1 MAVAEQTS
9 GRILLVDDEAAILRT
24 FRYCLEDEGYDVAGA
39 SSAAQ
44 AEALLQRQVFDLCFL
59 DLRLGEDNG
68 LDLLAQMRIQAPWMR
83 VVIVT
88 AHSAVDTAV
97 DAIQAGAADYL
108 VKPCTPDQL
117 RLAAAKQLEVRTLAA
132 RLEALEGEVRKAKDG
147 LDSHSPAMMSIL
159 ETARQV
165 AATDANI
172 LILGESGTGKGELAR
187 AIHGWSRRAKRTC
200 VTINCPSLT
209 AELMESELFGHAR
222 GSFTG
227 ASESTQGRVSQA
239 DGGTLF
245 LDEIGD
251 FPLTLQ
257 PKLLRFIQ
265 DKEYERVGDPV
276 TRRADVRI
284 VAATNLDLEE
294 MVREGR
300 FREDLLYRLNVITLK
315 LPPLRERHED
325 VMSLAERFLARF
337 VSDYGRPACAFSPEA
352 AAALQAYSWPGNI
365 RELRNVIERASIICQ
380 QETVE
385 IAHLGLG
392 GSSEAPTTTVR
403 VGAPMSLEELEKAHI
418 AAVLAS
424 SSTLDMAAKTLGID
438 TSTLYRKRK
447 QYNL

>member
-1 MAVAEQTS
+1 MSNQPSNS

-24 FRYCLEDEGYDVAGA
+24 FRYCLEDSGYQVSGA
-39 SSAAQ
+39 NSAAQ
-44 AEALLQRQVFDLCFL
+44 ADALLQRQVFDLCFL
-59 DLRLGEDNG
+59 DLRLGEDDG
-68 LDLLAQMRIQAPWMR
+68 MEVLQRMRNQAPWMR
-83 VVIVT
+83 VVIIT

-108 VKPCTPDQL
+108 VKPCSPDQL
-117 RLAAAKQLEVRTLAA
+117 RLAAAKQMEIRNLAA
-132 RLEALEGEVRKAKDG
+132 RLEVLEHQMTKAQDG
-147 LDSHSPAMMSIL
+147 LDSHSPTMMGVL

-187 AIHGWSRRAKRTC
+187 AIHGWSRRAKRPC

-251 FPLTLQ
+251 FPLQLQ

-276 TRRADVRI
+276 TRQADVRI
-284 VAATNLDLEE
+284 VAATNLDLDE
-294 MVREGR
+294 MVRAGR

-315 LPPLRERHED
+315 LPPLRERPED

-337 VSDYGRPACAFSPEA
+337 VGDYARPARGFTDEA
-352 AAALQAYSWPGNI
+352 SAALRTYHWPGNI

-380 QETVE
+380 HEEVDV
-385 IAHLGLG
+385 AHLGLS
-392 GSSEAPTTTVR
+392 SSEQAPSGQIR

-418 AAVLAS
+418 AAVLTS
-424 SSTLDMAAKTLGID
+424 SNTLDTAAKTLGID

-447 QYNL
+447 HYNL

>member
-97 DAIQAGAADYL
+97 DAIQAGAADYM

-284 VAATNLDLEE
+284 VAATNLDLDE

-325 VMSLAERFLARF
+325 VMTLAERFLARF

-352 AAALQAYSWPGNI
+352 TAALQAYHWPGNI

-392 GSSEAPTTTVR
+392 GSGEAPSNAVR